1 MLGQQLQQH
10 VAAASI
16 LEGENAGPPT
26 EEELESP
33 LVAPGESAPLPQ
45 AVIFHGAWRKEADGM
60 GHHSR
65 AQIRALALAGVPL
78 MLRAL
83 GRGAARDAELGPEG
97 RQLLHLA
104 NVSAERASL
113 LIHHVVIHGADHL
126 DSVLLPRAAR
136 LSDESTQEAL
146 LRRSIVY
153 TSWER
158 DRVGHAIVGS
168 LNECAEVWV
177 PCKQNADAFLDS
189 GVQRVRVVPCPY
201 DPNASGA
208 CQIPYPRGNEL
219 VPDGRRFYAI
229 GKWEPRKNHAQ
240 LLRAFVRA
248 FTPKDR
254 VSLLLKTSEWGSW
267 RDYPSVKEIT
277 QELVRDAAR
286 FGWSASALNRRI
298 RIICDK
304 LPIERIHKIHQENN
318 IYVSASHG
326 EAWDVPAFEAVC
338 AGNRLLY
345 TWGGPEDFAQPG
357 DLQFPHHLTPCHQQ
371 YGWEPDARWADI
383 ELDDLV
389 ETLRSATPPER
400 RRHPTNLYP
409 RFGQFAVGELMRSAL
424 VEVLGASEGQ
434 PVSLLEH
441 TFA

>member
-1 MLGQQLQQH
+1 MLDQQLRQH
-10 VAAASI
+10 VATASI
-16 LEGENAGPPT
+16 LEGESVGAPT
-26 EEELESP
+26 EEELEVP

-83 GRGAARDAELGPEG
+83 GQGAARDAELGPDA

-104 NVSAERASL
+104 NVSADRASL
-113 LIHHVVIHGADHL
+113 LIHHIVIHSEQQL

-136 LSDESTQEAL
+136 LSDEATQEAL
-146 LRRSIVY
+146 LQRSIVY

-158 DRVGHAIVGS
+158 DRASPAIAAS

-177 PCKQNADAFLDS
+177 PCRQNAKAFLDS
-189 GVQRVRVVPCPY
+189 GVRGIRVVPCPY
-201 DPNASGA
+201 DPNAPGV

-219 VPDGRRFYAI
+219 VPHGKRFYAI
-229 GKWEPRKNHAQ
+229 GKWEPRKNQAQ

-248 FTPKDR
+248 FTPKDHA
-254 VSLLLKTSEWGSW
+254 SLLLKTSEWGSW
-267 RDYPSVKEIT
+267 RDYPSIKEVT
-277 QELVRDAAR
+277 RELVQDGAK
-286 FGWSASALNRRI
+286 FGWTAASLNKRI

-357 DLQFPHHLTPCHQQ
+357 DLQFPYHLAPCHQQ
-371 YGWEPDARWADI
+371 YLWEHDAKWADI

-389 ETLRSATPPER
+389 ETLRLAKAPER
-400 RRHPTNLYP
+400 RRHPSTLYP
-409 RFGQFAVGELMRSAL
+409 RFGQFAVGERMRDAL
-424 VEVLGASEGQ
+424 VEVLGASENQ
-434 PVSLLEH
+434 PAALLEN